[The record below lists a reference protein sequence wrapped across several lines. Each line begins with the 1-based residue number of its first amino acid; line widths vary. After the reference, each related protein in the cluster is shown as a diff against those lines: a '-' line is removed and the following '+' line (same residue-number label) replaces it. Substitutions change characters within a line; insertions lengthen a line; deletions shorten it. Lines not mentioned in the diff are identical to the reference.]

1 MLDLFQ
7 EIAQADAAIIEDI
20 LDAVIRRYAVL
31 YPEWELNVFSVQKDT
46 DKDAQIERTIR
57 FLESLKNNP

>member
-46 DKDAQIERTIR
+46 DEDAQIERTIR